1 MAPSE
6 DMADATMKPVLVL
19 VVALLAGS
27 SLSGCSRSAI
37 SVAAAT
43 VDRGQV
49 RLSVANTRAGTINA
63 CRRAKLAPATGGQ
76 IAKLHV
82 RKGDRVKARQVLVE
96 LWNND
101 LMAQYQVAV
110 NDATAVRAR
119 AEEACTTAAVARRD
133 ADRWVRMRAQ
143 KLVADDAAERA
154 IGQADSSAA
163 GCNATRQSIRGANS
177 RIDAANA
184 MLERTRIRAPFA
196 GTVAE
201 INGELGEFVTPSPV
215 GIPTPP
221 TIDLIDNSC
230 LYVSAP
236 IDEVD
241 APSVKTGMPAR
252 ITLDAFQNRQY
263 EGHVRRVAPYV
274 LEAEKQSRTVEIEA
288 EIDSQNGRENLLP
301 GYSADVEIVIASHDD
316 VLRVPTAA
324 IIEGKRV
331 LIVDAEGVV
340 ASRDIKT
347 GIGNW
352 EHTEVLEGLTAN
364 DKVITS
370 IDREGVVAGAKVKIE
385 PGTTAARK

>member
-1 MAPSE
+1 
-6 DMADATMKPVLVL
+6 MKPFLYVIA
-19 VVALLAGS
+19 ALLAGG
-27 SLSGCSRSAI
+27 SLAGCSRTAI
-37 SVAAAT
+37 SVAAAI
-43 VDRGQV
+43 VDRGPV

-76 IAKLHV
+76 IARLHV
-82 RKGDRVKARQVLVE
+82 HKGDRVKAQQILVE

-133 ADRWVRMRAQ
+133 AERWVRMRAQ
-143 KLVADDAAERA
+143 KLVADDVAERA

-163 GCNATRQSIRGANS
+163 GCNAARQSIRVANS
-177 RIDAANA
+177 RVDAANA

-230 LYVSAP
+230 LYISAP

-241 APSVKTGMPAR
+241 APTVKTGMPAR

-288 EIDSQNGRENLLP
+288 EIDSKEGRDSLLP
-301 GYSADVEIVIASHDD
+301 GYSADVEIVIARRDD

-331 LIVDAEGVV
+331 LIVVPTGVV
-340 ASRDIKT
+340 ATRDIKT

-352 EHTEVLEGLTAN
+352 EYTEVLDGLAAN

-370 IDREGVVAGAKVKIE
+370 IDREGVVAGAKVNVEI
-385 PGTTAARK
+385 GTSGARK